1 MMHVII
7 SYWQRSILEALHFVF
22 SLFQR
27 PIDQKMSEFQNVKF
41 CLVDKAE
48 KAKICLKQ
56 NIWVCNVLNNKR
68 YFKVITGE
76 LKVFLHHSLIFLFY
90 DYATIH
96 QAQIKYINY
105 KDREEYTNNDI
116 YKNES
121 SHSSKIV
128 MIYYSSVANLNVI

>member
-1 MMHVII
+1 MHVII
-7 SYWQRSILEALHFVF
+7 SYWQKNILEALHFVF

-27 PIDQKMSEFQNVKF
+27 PIDQKMSEFQTVKF
-41 CLVDKAE
+41 CFVDKAE

-76 LKVFLHHSLIFLFY
+76 LKVVSPSQFNFPFFG
-90 DYATIH
+90 YATVR
-96 QAQIKYINY
+96 QARIKYINY

-128 MIYYSSVANLNVI
+128 MIYYSSVASLNII